1 MINLNIDSIL
11 DKFIPDANERQ
22 KAKNLIQNHAQEQML
37 AQIEVN
43 KQEAAH
49 KSLFVAGWRPAVG
62 WVCVLGMLVN
72 FVIVPLVP
80 SIQPL
85 DISEMMT
92 VLLGLLGLGGMRT
105 YEKLK
110 GVSREK

>member
-1 MINLNIDSIL
+1 VINLNLDSIL
-11 DKFIPDANERQ
+11 DKFIPDASQRQ
-22 KAKNLIQNHAQEQML
+22 EAKNLIQNHAQEQVL

-72 FVIVPLVP
+72 FVVVPLVP
-80 SIQPL
+80 SIHPL
-85 DISEMMT
+85 DMSEMMT

-105 YEKLK
+105 FEKIK
-110 GVSREK
+110 RVSREK